1 MDLGTLCLLTTTVP
15 MLALPEFA
23 VVGANGG
30 TGADASKAG
39 TAQNGGSNVVCHSR
53 GHQYQQHNGANAPG
67 T

>member
-30 TGADASKAG
+30 TGADTSKAG
-39 TAQNGGSNVVCHSR
+39 TGRNGGSNVALS
-53 GHQYQQHNGANAPG
+53 
-67 T
+67 